1 MNRREELL
9 AMLEQLGITTQGEL
23 EAAFEDV
30 QIDISQ
36 FVKRKDG

>member
-9 AMLEQLGITTQGEL
+9 SMLEQLGITTQGEL

-30 QIDISQ
+30 QMDITL
-36 FVKRKDG
+36 FVKRKDD